1 MTAPVNARSWTGWR
15 APLLLLAG
23 IGAAGGAAL
32 LTNNSSDPDPARIVP
47 ATAVE
52 AAPPAT
58 GRAPSFDVVRVAPDG
73 AAVLAGRAEPGA
85 QVVVRDGERDL
96 GQVRSD
102 QRGEWVLI
110 PAAPLP
116 AGGRELTLT
125 SRTEAGQEAKADG
138 AVLLVVPE
146 PSRPDSPRQAEA
158 PAAVAVLVP
167 SVAAPR
173 VLQVPPVASGER
185 AGGRLGL
192 DALDYDDRGEVR
204 FAGSAPPNSPVRVY
218 VDNAPAGDAVSDA
231 QGRWTMTPREAVPP
245 GMHRLRV
252 DQLGPQGRVSARVEL
267 PFQRSVLPAEQLAGG
282 RMIVQPG
289 HNLWRLARRTYG
301 SGARYTVIY
310 QANRD
315 QIRDPAMI
323 YPGQVFALP
332 AAGL

>member
-1 MTAPVNARSWTGWR
+1 MTAPVNARLLAGWR
-15 APLLLLAG
+15 VPLLMLAG
-23 IGAAGGAAL
+23 IGVAGAAAL
-32 LTNNSSDPDPARIVP
+32 LANNASSPDSARVVP
-47 ATAVE
+47 AVAV
-52 AAPPAT
+52 APPST
-58 GRAPSFDVVRVAPDG
+58 GRSPSFDVVRVAPDG
-73 AAVLAGRAEPGA
+73 TAVLAGRAEPGA
-85 QVVVRDGERDL
+85 QVTVRDGERDL
-96 GQVRSD
+96 GQARAD
-102 QRGEWVLI
+102 GRGEWVLL

-125 SRTEAGQEAKADG
+125 SRSEAGRETRADG

-146 PSRPDSPRQAEA
+146 PSRPDAPRRADA
-158 PAAVAVLVP
+158 PAAMAVLVP
-167 SVAAPR
+167 SAAAPK
-173 VLQVPPVASGER
+173 VLQAPAAIGGR

-192 DALDYDDRGEVR
+192 DALDYDDRGEIR

-218 VDNAPAGDAVSDA
+218 VDDAPAGDAVADA
-231 QGRWTMTPREAVPP
+231 QGRWTMTPGKAVQP

-267 PFQRSVLPAEQLAGG
+267 PFQRSTLPAEELAGG
-282 RMIVQPG
+282 RMVVQPG

-332 AAGL
+332 APAL